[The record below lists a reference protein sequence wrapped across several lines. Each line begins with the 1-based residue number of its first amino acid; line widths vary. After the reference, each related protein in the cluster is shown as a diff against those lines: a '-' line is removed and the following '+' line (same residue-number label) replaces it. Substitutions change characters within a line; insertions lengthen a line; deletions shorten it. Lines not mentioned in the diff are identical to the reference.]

1 MVLRTYLILEDNSWC
16 SRQYSRNKKLS
27 FNLYCRHW
35 GKIYM
40 QVNLDSKTRL
50 QTMSSLSRPSAHT
63 FEQSQRRIESLME
76 KDSYQRF
83 LRSDLY
89 HALIT
94 CRPAPFSTTSQSPS
108 SPQPPSPQQQQ
119 IPPLPTTSSSSA
131 LSPSP
136 VRSPS
141 SSSRPGRLDWCSAH
155 RLHLHICYSWS
166 SLVGAASF
174 HACY

>member
-1 MVLRTYLILEDNSWC
+1 
-16 SRQYSRNKKLS
+16 
-27 FNLYCRHW
+27 
-35 GKIYM
+35 M

-89 HALIT
+89 HALFT
-94 CRPAPFSTTSQSPS
+94 CRPAPSSTTSPLLL
-108 SPQPPSPQQQQ
+108 SPQPPSPQQQH
-119 IPPLPTTSSSSA
+119 IPPLPTASSSSA

-136 VRSPS
+136 VRSPR
-141 SSSRPGRLDWCSAH
+141 SSSRPGLLDWCSPTA
-155 RLHLHICYSWS
+155 LTHLLYNLLFLILTRRSHIIIIHFACTMQRRVKVLCIVENVLVSNTLTYTSWQNKI
-166 SLVGAASF
+166 G
-174 HACY
+174 